1 MGIERKVSLP
11 CVLDHEAQTVLP
23 GKFDGFLDVFRRPRV
38 DSNDRHAPLSARN
51 PERGVEIAALDRP
64 VGKCVRLPVG
74 VLSSPGLIRA
84 PDTVVPAGKDISAV
98 SCSRVV
104 ARSGWRD
111 RVDQWLR
118 DC

>member
-1 MGIERKVSLP
+1 
-11 CVLDHEAQTVLP
+11 VLP
-23 GKFDGFLDVFRRPRV
+23 GKFDGFLDVFWRLGV
-38 DSNDRHAPLSARN
+38 DSNDRYAPLSARN
-51 PERGVEIAALDRP
+51 PERGVEITAVDRP
-64 VGKCVRLPVG
+64 FGKGVRLPVS
-74 VLSSPGLIRA
+74 VFSSPGLVRT
-84 PDTVVPAGKDISAV
+84 PDTIVPASDDISAV